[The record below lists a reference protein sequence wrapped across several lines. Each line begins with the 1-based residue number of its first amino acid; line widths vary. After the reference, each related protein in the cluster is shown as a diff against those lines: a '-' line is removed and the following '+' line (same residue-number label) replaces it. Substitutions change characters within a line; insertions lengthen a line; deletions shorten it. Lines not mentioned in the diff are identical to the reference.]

1 MARASLARSSLAWL
15 HVLQHVYRMM
25 ASAGVIIPA
34 PSGGT
39 PGTHVCLL
47 SPSGQRA
54 EDEVARSWTERS
66 RPRGQRPS
74 GQEHEC
80 ARFNVKRRLGAN
92 PRTGFVKVSLTQW
105 LNAGTKLRRWYCVGS
120 GRKYVGAKQVV
131 RGDPLRPRLAPPGL
145 EETDHS
151 GVTERVRPSR
161 QGSEGSVGKTTKGD
175 TEQHSSCTTHLVQ
188 RTSVRA
194 CLCLSSVTAAGPSGP
209 GQSGPASNSLPEFLS
224 RVA

>member
-1 MARASLARSSLAWL
+1 M
-15 HVLQHVYRMM
+15 
-25 ASAGVIIPA
+25 
-34 PSGGT
+34 
-39 PGTHVCLL
+39 
-47 SPSGQRA
+47 QRA
-54 EDEVARSWTERS
+54 EHEVVRSWTERS

-92 PRTGFVKVSLTQW
+92 PRTGFAKVSLTQW
-105 LNAGTKLRRWYCVGS
+105 LNGGTKLRRWYCVGS

-151 GVTERVRPSR
+151 G
-161 QGSEGSVGKTTKGD
+161 EGSVGRTTKGH
-175 TEQHSSCTTHLVQ
+175 TEQHSSCTTTWSSGRASKPVCVCRLSQPQGRAVQ
-188 RTSVRA
+188 DKAVPQAIAS
-194 CLCLSSVTAAGPSGP
+194 PS
-209 GQSGPASNSLPEFLS
+209 FLS